1 MFTLGPMA
9 WSIYP
14 VSRRDGQW
22 VLLVYRLN
30 VLDTYQKVLDIPQDI
45 CILSPLHSPHEFSW
59 LDFSFK
65 PREPG
70 GTSSSYCHKACLPQ
84 LLLIHSPPKC
94 KPWMAHLMWNA
105 LLSRTVNICGSFIH
119 CCQPHLCRV
128 GCCVFGSLLIF
139 KVGWIEDDLN
149 SMAFSLMILPVLLSC
164 KGQEVHF
171 SGSLHTSILLLILAI
186 CYDSHCFY
194 SHIPHLKKKKKNL
207 PYFSFLFLP
216 YSRCFYFC
224 LHLSLSLRSA
234 INFLMSPGFH
244 KKNKRLFVVVLFG
257 MVSGLVVGLVFC
269 LGACGIIVP
278 RPGIEPRPRA
288 MKGRSLN
295 HSITREFHK
304 FFFFF

>member
-194 SHIPHLKKKKKNL
+194 SHIPHLKKKKKKPALFFLFISHLL
-207 PYFSFLFLP
+207 PLFLFL
-216 YSRCFYFC
+216 ST
-224 LHLSLSLRSA
+224 S
-234 INFLMSPGFH
+234 
-244 KKNKRLFVVVLFG
+244 V
-257 MVSGLVVGLVFC
+257 
-269 LGACGIIVP
+269 
-278 RPGIEPRPRA
+278 
-288 MKGRSLN
+288 
-295 HSITREFHK
+295 SITQICYK
-304 FFFFF
+304 FLDESRFSQKKQEAFCCCFVWDGFWSGCWFGFLPWCLWDHSSQTRDWTQAQGNERAES